1 MNSIHDVLETCLQEV
16 ENGAQVETVLERYPE
31 LTEALRPI
39 LQAYFHART
48 MTVSGPSVEVLRR
61 NRAKLLQHSAMLRER
76 EHRPFLLL
84 PAIRKWAMA
93 LALLVLFLFSG
104 TSLVR
109 ASSIAL
115 PGDSLYTVKRSWEE
129 FTLAFT
135 FDADERE
142 ILEVEHENERL
153 EELHELFANERTAQV
168 DFAGIISGENGN
180 GWSIEDIMVIVTDQT
195 ALPVQPLRVGAAVRV
210 YGITGGNG
218 VILAERIES
227 LPAGAPLPEVEDDD
241 RPEIEV
247 EGPQATPNPDN
258 SGSGSGSGSEELEE
272 KKDTPTPSPESTPT
286 IESLT
291 GVLMSM
297 NQELWRIGST
307 EVDVSEAE
315 IKGIPLIGALVKA
328 EGYFGEDGVFVASKI
343 AIGSTGSTS
352 GKGNS
357 NVDDNSTED
366 NDISDTNHNTNE
378 DNSNDNT
385 NDDSDDDNDNNDD
398 HNENGGGGND
408 NNGNDGNSNND

>member
-31 LTEALRPI
+31 FAEALRPI
-39 LQAYFHART
+39 LQAYFGART
-48 MTVSGPSVEVLRR
+48 MAVSGPSVEVLRR

-76 EHRPFLLL
+76 EHRSFLWL

-109 ASSIAL
+109 ASSAAL

-135 FDADERE
+135 FDSDERE

-153 EELHELFANERTAQV
+153 EELHELFTNDRTAQV
-168 DFAGIISGENGN
+168 DFAGIISGENEN
-180 GWSIEDIMVIVTDQT
+180 GWWVEDIMVIVTDQT
-195 ALPVQPLRVGAAVRV
+195 VLPVQPLQVGAAVRV

-241 RPEIEV
+241 QPEIEV
-247 EGPQATPNPDN
+247 EGPQATAQPDN
-258 SGSGSGSGSEELEE
+258 SGSGLGSGSEEE
-272 KKDTPTPSPESTPT
+272 DTPTPSTESTPM

-291 GVLMSM
+291 GNLMSM

-307 EVDVSEAE
+307 GVDVSDAE
-315 IKGIPLIGALVKA
+315 IKGIPLIGALVRA
-328 EGYFGEDGVFVASKI
+328 DGYFGEDGVFVALKI
-343 AIGSTGSTS
+343 TIGNTSSTS
-352 GKGNS
+352 GNGND
-357 NVDDNSTED
+357 NEDDNSNED
-366 NDISDTNHNTNE
+366 NDISDTK
-378 DNSNDNT
+378 DNINQDDSNDNT
-385 NDDSDDDNDNNDD
+385 NDDPDDDDNS
-398 HNENGGGGND
+398 NEDLNGSGRGGND
-408 NNGNDGNSNND
+408 NNENGGNSNND